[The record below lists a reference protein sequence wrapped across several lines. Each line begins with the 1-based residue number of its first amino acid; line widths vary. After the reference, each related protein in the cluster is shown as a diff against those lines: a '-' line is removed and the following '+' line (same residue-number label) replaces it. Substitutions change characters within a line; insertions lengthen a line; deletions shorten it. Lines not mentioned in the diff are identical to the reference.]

1 MVQTADPYVRA
12 PNPDGAGSALCPACG
27 GSETLSIYTISSIP
41 VQICV
46 LLDTRQEALDYPCGD
61 LDLRFCETC
70 GFIFNAKFDASLL
83 DYASA
88 AEESQHFSATF
99 SRYARDLA
107 NDIAR
112 KCQLAGKTVL
122 EIGCGRGDFLAE
134 VVALADCAGV
144 GIDPGLRAGRLD
156 RPEAKRLDFISDYF
170 SAEYANVDCDVVV
183 CRHTL
188 EHIGPVA
195 DFLTDVRATIAD
207 RDGAAVFF
215 EIPDVGRVLREGAF
229 WDIYYEHCSYFT
241 PGAQARLFR
250 QEGFAVTE
258 LRLVYDD
265 QYIILFAELGG
276 GEPVGKCGAEEELD
290 TLRTWVGAFPEKVRA
305 AKAQWHDFVTERA
318 GAGQRIAI
326 WGGGSKCV
334 SFVTSLGIAADIAT
348 VVDVNP
354 HKQGKYL
361 PSVGTRIDGPQALVS
376 DPPDIVIVMN
386 PIYLDEIRTSLDDMG
401 LAPEVIAV

>member
-276 GEPVGKCGAEEELD
+276 RRTGRQMWRGGGTRYSAYVGRGVSGESPGGKGAVAR
-290 TLRTWVGAFPEKVRA
+290 LR
-305 AKAQWHDFVTERA
+305 D
-318 GAGQRIAI
+318 GAG
-326 WGGGSKCV
+326 GGGATHCHLGRRFEMRVLCNLTGHRRPISRPW
-334 SFVTSLGIAADIAT
+334 STS
-348 VVDVNP
+348 
-354 HKQGKYL
+354 
-361 PSVGTRIDGPQALVS
+361 
-376 DPPDIVIVMN
+376 
-386 PIYLDEIRTSLDDMG
+386 IRTSRASICRPSGPGSTVLRRWSRIRRTS
-401 LAPEVIAV
+401 LSS